1 MRHLF
6 ISSPI
11 MALVLSVSLL
21 QLGAGWWVATSAFFL
36 TAPVLIA
43 LALLLCNT
51 ILPCHPRD
59 TDD

>member
-6 ISSPI
+6 ISAPV
-11 MALVLSVSLL
+11 MALVVAVSLL
-21 QLGAGWWVATSAFFL
+21 QLGAAWWVVTCAFFL

-43 LALLLCNT
+43 LALVLCNT

-59 TDD
+59 PDD